1 MPGREVRVKEVLK
14 DIQSGM
20 DEEYLRKKYKL
31 SPQGLQ
37 NLFRELS
44 DLGLLERI
52 DFEDSATPR
61 IRIRIRIRIRDVV
74 KDIRA
79 GLSDLDL
86 RKKYNLSANGL
97 HLVFKKLLDLKAIDA
112 EALFGIESA
121 RLQGTGKRELREEE
135 RYALDFDI
143 PSYNTAFPEIHG
155 RVRDVSENGIG
166 LFGVKAKEGDL
177 THIVVLGDTF
187 GFVGPLEFEAECRWT
202 KTDGAS
208 GEYLT
213 GFLITDITDW
223 DLEELKK
230 LIRLLTLA
238 D

>member
-31 SPQGLQ
+31 SHQGLQ
-37 NLFRELS
+37 SLFKELS

-52 DFEDSATPR
+52 DFEDSTTPR
-61 IRIRIRIRIRDVV
+61 VRIRIRDVV
-74 KDIRA
+74 KDVRA

-86 RKKYNLSANGL
+86 RKKYNLSPNGL
-97 HLVFKKLLDLKAIDA
+97 HLLFKKLLDLKAIDA
-112 EALFGIESA
+112 EALFGIESS

-143 PSYNTAFPEIHG
+143 PSYNTAFPETHG

-177 THIVVLGDTF
+177 TNIVVLGDTF
-187 GFVGPLEFEAECRWT
+187 GFVGPFEFEAECRWT

-208 GEYLT
+208 GEFLS

-230 LIRLLTLA
+230 LIRLLTLS